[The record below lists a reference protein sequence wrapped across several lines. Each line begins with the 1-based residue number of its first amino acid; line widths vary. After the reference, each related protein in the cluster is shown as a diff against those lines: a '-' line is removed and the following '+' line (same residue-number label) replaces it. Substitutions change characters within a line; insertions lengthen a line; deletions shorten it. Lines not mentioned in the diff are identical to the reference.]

1 MNNEED
7 PATQNH
13 RLDHTTPIPSQ
24 PKEGHLLPEK
34 KQQEQGKAGTPA
46 EALMVTD
53 EAKDQIMQS
62 SQPSRSSRKPKEE
75 VLITFDKLKD

>member
-1 MNNEED
+1 
-7 PATQNH
+7 
-13 RLDHTTPIPSQ
+13 
-24 PKEGHLLPEK
+24 
-34 KQQEQGKAGTPA
+34 
-46 EALMVTD
+46 MVTD